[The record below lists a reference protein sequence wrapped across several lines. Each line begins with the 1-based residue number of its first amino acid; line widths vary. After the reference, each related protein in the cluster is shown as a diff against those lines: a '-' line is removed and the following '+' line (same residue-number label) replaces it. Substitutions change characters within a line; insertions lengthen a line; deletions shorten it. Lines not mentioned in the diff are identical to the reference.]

1 MGVKDKVT
9 MSLKDKIIQDRVPQH
24 IAIIMDGNGR
34 WAKQQGQI
42 RTFGHQEGVKAVKDV
57 IEGAAEAGVKYV
69 TLYTFSTENWKRP
82 QYEVEALMELLVD
95 SIHKETGTLLEKGIK
110 LLAIGDLDALPQ
122 NCRDQ
127 LKETLEATANCD
139 KMTIILALSY
149 SARWEILNATKKIAE
164 RIKSGELDVE
174 DINEEIFNNA
184 LCTANIPDPEL
195 LIRTSG
201 ELRISNYLLWQI
213 AYSELYFSPKLWP
226 DFNRED
232 LFAAIIDYQQRE
244 RRFGFIS
251 EQLIPA

>member
-1 MGVKDKVT
+1 
-9 MSLKDKIIQDRVPQH
+9 MSLKEKIIQERVPQH

-82 QYEVEALMELLVD
+82 QYEVDALMELLVD
-95 SIHKETGTLLEKGIK
+95 SIHKETDTLVEKEIK
-110 LLAIGDLDALPQ
+110 LLAIGDLDALPK
-122 NCRDQ
+122 NCKEQ
-127 LKETLEATANCD
+127 LKETLKTTSACN

-164 RIKSGELDVE
+164 KIKNGELAVE
-174 DINEEIFNNA
+174 DINEEVFNNE

-232 LFAAIIDYQQRE
+232 LYAAIIDYQQRE

>member
-1 MGVKDKVT
+1 
-9 MSLKDKIIQDRVPQH
+9 MSLKDKIIKDRVPQH

-34 WAKQQGQI
+34 WAKQQGQM

-82 QYEVEALMELLVD
+82 KYEIDALMELLVD

-110 LLAIGDLDALPQ
+110 LETIGDLEALPKE
-122 NCRDQ
+122 CKEQ
-127 LKETLEATANCD
+127 LSETVAATSGCD

-149 SARWEILNATKKIAE
+149 SARWEIIHATKKIAE
-164 RIKSGELDVE
+164 KVKAGELKVE
-174 DINEEIFNNA
+174 DISEEVFNSM

-232 LFAAIIDYQQRE
+232 LYAAIIDYQQRE

>member
-1 MGVKDKVT
+1 
-9 MSLKDKIIQDRVPQH
+9 MSLKDKIIQDRVPKH

-34 WAKQQGQI
+34 WAKQQGQM

-82 QYEVEALMELLVD
+82 KYEVEALMELLVD

-110 LLAIGDLDALPQ
+110 LETIGDLEALPKE
-122 NCRDQ
+122 CREQ
-127 LKETLEATANCD
+127 LVETIAATSDCK

-149 SARWEILNATKKIAE
+149 SARWEIINAAKKIAE
-164 RIKSGELDVE
+164 KVKKGELTLE
-174 DINEEIFNNA
+174 GINEEVFNSE
-184 LCTANIPDPEL
+184 LCTANMPDPEL

-213 AYSELYFSPKLWP
+213 AYSELFFSPKLWP

-232 LFAAIIDYQQRE
+232 LFEAIIDYQQRE

-251 EQLIPA
+251 EQLMPA

>member
-1 MGVKDKVT
+1 MSAKDQ
-9 MSLKDKIIQDRVPQH
+9 IIPERVPQH

-34 WAKQQGQI
+34 WAKQQGQL

-57 IEGAAEAGVKYV
+57 IEGAGEAGVKYI

-82 QYEVEALMELLVD
+82 KYEVDALMELLVD

-110 LLAIGDLDALPQ
+110 LLTIGDLHLLPEE
-122 NCRDQ
+122 CRLQ
-127 LKETLEATANCD
+127 LKDTIEKTSSCD

-149 SARWEILNATKKIAE
+149 SSRWEIIEATKKIAQ
-164 RIKSGELDVE
+164 KVKAGEIEPD
-174 DINEEIFNNA
+174 EITAECFEQE
-184 LCTANIPDPEL
+184 LCTHGIPDPEL

-213 AYSELYFSPKLWP
+213 AYSELYFSDKLWP
-226 DFNRED
+226 DFTKED
-232 LFAAIIDYQQRE
+232 LYEAIVDYQKRE

-251 EQLIPA
+251 EQVTTV

>member
-1 MGVKDKVT
+1 
-9 MSLKDKIIQDRVPQH
+9 MSLKDKIIQDRVPKH

-34 WAKQQGQI
+34 WAKQQGQM

-57 IEGAAEAGVKYV
+57 IEGAAEAGVKFV

-82 QYEVEALMELLVD
+82 KYEVDALMELLVD
-95 SIHKETGTLLEKGIK
+95 SIHKETGTLLEKGIQ
-110 LLAIGDLDALPQ
+110 LQTIGDLDKLPED
-122 NCRDQ
+122 CRKQ
-127 LKETLEATANCD
+127 LEETMKATSQCD

-149 SARWEILNATKKIAE
+149 SARWEIIAATKKIAE
-164 RIKSGELDVE
+164 KVKEGKLAID
-174 DINEEIFNNA
+174 DITEEVFNNE

-232 LFAAIIDYQQRE
+232 LFEAIIDYQNRE

-251 EQLIPA
+251 EQLLPA

>member
-1 MGVKDKVT
+1 
-9 MSLKDKIIQDRVPQH
+9 MSLKDQIIKERVPQH

-34 WAKQQGQI
+34 WAKQQGQM

-57 IEGAAEAGVKYV
+57 IEGAGEAGVKFV

-82 QYEVEALMELLVD
+82 KYEIDALMELLVD
-95 SIHKETGTLLEKGIK
+95 SIHKETDTLLEKEIK
-110 LLAIGDLDALPQ
+110 LMAIGDLNALPGDCKQQLEETIAKTAQ
-122 NCRDQ
+122 N
-127 LKETLEATANCD
+127 N

-149 SARWEILNATKKIAE
+149 SARWEIVQATRLIAQ
-164 RIKSGELDVE
+164 KVKNGELKVE
-174 DINEEIFNNA
+174 DINEEVVSNA
-184 LCTANIPDPEL
+184 LCTADIPDPEL

-226 DFNRED
+226 DFNKED
-232 LFAAIIDYQQRE
+232 LFEAIIDYQKRE